1 MSCPLLLSEPA
12 VPVLYHV
19 RGLHEPFSALSHLFG
34 AAAFLVLGVRLVR
47 RGRGDAARQA
57 FLAVYAAACVLLM
70 LTSGVYH
77 AAVTDGPAHRVL
89 LRLDHGAIFV
99 LIAGTF
105 TPLHGLLFRGPLRW
119 VPLAVVWAAAAAGVV
134 LKTAFIH
141 SVAEWVG
148 LTLYLAL
155 GWFGAFAGILL
166 WRRRG
171 FAFVRPL
178 LLGGLAYSVGAA
190 VEFLRW
196 PGLVRGVVHPHEVFH
211 LAVLAGAVLH
221 YAFVWQFAA
230 PPAGAAPCPLP
241 RDE

>member
-1 MSCPLLLSEPA
+1 MPYALLSMPD
-12 VPVLYHV
+12 PVLHHV
-19 RGLHEPFSALSHLFG
+19 PGLHEPFSALSHLLG
-34 AAAFLVLGVRLVR
+34 AASFVVLGVLLVR

-57 FLAVYAAACVLLM
+57 FLSVYAGSCVLLM
-70 LTSGVYH
+70 LSSGVYH
-77 AAVTDGPAHRVL
+77 AAVTGGAAHRVL

-105 TPLHGLLFRGPLRW
+105 TPVHGILFRGPLRW
-119 VPLAVVWAAAAAGVV
+119 APLAFVWTAAAAGVV

-166 WRRRG
+166 WHRRG

-190 VEFLRW
+190 MEFLRW
-196 PGLVRGVVHPHEVFH
+196 PVLVRGVVHPHEVFH

-230 PPAGAAPCPLP
+230 PPNAAPGPP
-241 RDE
+241 RER